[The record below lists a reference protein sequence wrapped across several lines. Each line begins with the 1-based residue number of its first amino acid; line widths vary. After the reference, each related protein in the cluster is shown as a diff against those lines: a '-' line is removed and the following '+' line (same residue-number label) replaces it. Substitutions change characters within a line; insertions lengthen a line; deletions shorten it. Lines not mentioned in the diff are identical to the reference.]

1 MRSAL
6 GIALAGVTAW
16 TAAPS
21 VAAAK
26 CKPAP
31 ADLQVQSRP
40 VGSFREIDMT
50 APAEIIIKQGAR
62 ESVTVRAD
70 RRLLPD
76 IDVAVRSGTLHLDL
90 DRDRDRKLNDDDDCI
105 HGITFEVTVV
115 SLSAID
121 VSGAGEVRIGAL
133 SGKRLTLDLGGATD
147 VKIDRLA
154 MDELHVGV
162 SGAGAVRVAGQ
173 AARQVVRISGTGSF
187 HGDGLVGESATVTI
201 SGTGSARVNAGK
213 DLDATISGIG
223 EIRYLGNP
231 RIRRSISGMGSL
243 SPIKR

>member
-1 MRSAL
+1 MRSVL
-6 GIALAGVTAW
+6 GIALAGVAAW

-50 APAEIIIKQGAR
+50 APAELVIKQGAR

-70 RRLLPD
+70 RRLIAD
-76 IDVAVRSGTLHLDL
+76 IDVAVRGGRLHLDL
-90 DRDRDRKLNDDDDCI
+90 DRDRKFDDDDCMNE
-105 HGITFEVTVV
+105 ITFEVTVV
-115 SLSAID
+115 SLSEIE

-147 VKIDRLA
+147 VKIGRLA
-154 MDELHVGV
+154 MDELNVGV
-162 SGAGAVRVAGQ
+162 SGAGSVRVAGQ
-173 AARQVVRISGTGSF
+173 AARQIVRISGTGSY
-187 HGDGLVGESATVTI
+187 HGDGLVGDSATITI

-231 RIRRSISGMGSL
+231 RIRRSISGMGTL
-243 SPIKR
+243 SQIKR